1 MKGEARG
8 YLGSSTK
15 SVSNNH
21 GNWIS
26 QGGNNTT
33 IKASLKI
40 EMTENFAMVDKDH
53 SLQPGNQKAMKAKN
67 FLHCYVST
75 IIVI

>member
-1 MKGEARG
+1 MKGEAWG

-21 GNWIS
+21 GNWVS
-26 QGGNNTT
+26 QGRNNTT

-53 SLQPGNQKAMKAKN
+53 SLQPGNQKAMKAKY
-67 FLHCYVST
+67 FLRCYVSI
-75 IIVI
+75 IIVV